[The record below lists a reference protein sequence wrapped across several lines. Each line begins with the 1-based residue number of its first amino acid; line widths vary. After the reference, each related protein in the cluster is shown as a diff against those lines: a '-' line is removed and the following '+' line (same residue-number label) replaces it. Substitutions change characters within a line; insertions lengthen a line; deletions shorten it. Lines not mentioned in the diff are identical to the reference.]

1 MFFDFGD
8 LSRRER
14 HKLMTSTIVPR
25 PIAWVSTVNAD
36 GTINIGPFSFFNIV
50 CEEPPLVSIG
60 VGSGERFEGDLKD
73 TGVNIRR
80 TGEFVV
86 NLVGFGNAD
95 AMVKTAVNLPAGMS
109 ELDFAQL
116 ATSPATKVDAP
127 RIGQSPVS
135 LECRLFRNIDI
146 GDGQSLV
153 LGEVVG
159 IHVLDDAVL
168 DAGRCYID
176 TPKLDLI
183 ARMHGNGWYTRM
195 TDWFQRVTPPA
206 P

>member
-25 PIAWVSTVNAD
+25 PIAWVSTVNAG

-80 TGEFVV
+80 TGEFVQGV
-86 NLVGFGNAD
+86 VYSSTARAERLCR
-95 AMVKTAVNLPAGMS
+95 MVR
-109 ELDFAQL
+109 
-116 ATSPATKVDAP
+116 KVHEP
-127 RIGQSPVS
+127 
-135 LECRLFRNIDI
+135 
-146 GDGQSLV
+146 
-153 LGEVVG
+153 VVG
-159 IHVLDDAVL
+159 TAPDGRPYAANDPELLDWVH
-168 DAGRCYID
+168 
-176 TPKLDLI
+176 I
-183 ARMHGNGWYTRM
+183 AE
-195 TDWFQRVTPPA
+195 
-206 P
+206 